1 MGLRLKR
8 ALAELVLGIQS
19 SIPSSRFYERFRERG
34 QAEKRRVA
42 ISVTPSCRHGCRK
55 SRSVCERRTLHRAIQ
70 VDACSISWTPFATQ
84 SSFPCAHVSR
94 CLTLVITTVRA
105 NMSIDELA
113 RTYIAKIERQQRA
126 QSTGRFPLIRD
137 RSECARHFSC
147 GNAVPINV
155 RRENSL

>member
-1 MGLRLKR
+1 MEDLFAANPRNLKLPTTGPALLPVCASNPDTMGSATGRLRGGNVKR
-8 ALAELVLGIQS
+8 LQCGLNAD
-19 SIPSSRFYERFRERG
+19 
-34 QAEKRRVA
+34 RRA
-42 ISVTPSCRHGCRK
+42 GRQDTWPP
-55 SRSVCERRTLHRAIQ
+55 
-70 VDACSISWTPFATQ
+70 CSISWTPFATQ

-105 NMSIDELA
+105 NVSIDELA

-137 RSECARHFSC
+137 TSECARHFSC